1 MKRSTLAALTLLVAL
16 TTLISPLQRE
26 LFVGDETKYGQVIRE
41 MRQTGSLV
49 VPQLE
54 GRPYTHKPPLHFWMI
69 WALTF
74 PFGTG
79 SIWPFVLPSLAAYGL
94 LIWLS
99 GRLAGALF
107 GGGAEIARFVM
118 ASFWLVWGLAQ
129 TARMDLSFTL
139 AISFAALMIWRW
151 LELSRPRH
159 LYYAAIAVGVAILI
173 KGPMALVM
181 VGLLAAI
188 DGWRRRIGWRREIP
202 AAIGITAAIPLAWL
216 IPAMM
221 VGGGDYSREIL
232 VTQNVGRAVSAWTHS
247 EPPWFYLL
255 HYPVTFLPWAL
266 VGILAIVAGWKR
278 RETRDGAL
286 FCVAWMAAVVVP
298 FSLLS
303 SKLDVYMVPAM
314 VPLALLLARFLSR
327 EDGTDRLGRWGV
339 ILSRL
344 LVALLGIVFVL
355 AIVVGPRFIE
365 NPSELALAR
374 LPLVRGLFWGMG
386 AAALVGLVL
395 QFSWAGRSA
404 LRASVVAALVALFPL
419 AYFSFLLVPVANGE
433 ISSAPLVREIA
444 KVTTRGSEVGLYGAP
459 HLWARELPPGLEE
472 VQYLG
477 AGALEAGPTV
487 RVIAVRRDKAP
498 DLGAGLREYEKVGE
512 VVLKGKEFDVYR
524 RE

>member
-1 MKRSTLAALTLLVAL
+1 MSRSTLAALTLLVAL
-16 TTLISPLQRE
+16 TTLISPFQRE

-99 GRLAGALF
+99 GRLAEAFL
-107 GGGAEIARFVM
+107 GGGAAIARFVM

-139 AISFAALMIWRW
+139 AISVAALMIWRW
-151 LELSRPRH
+151 LELSRPRD
-159 LYYAAIAVGVAILI
+159 LYVAAAAVGVAILI

-188 DGWRRRIGWRREIP
+188 DGWRRRVGWRREIP
-202 AAIGITAAIPLAWL
+202 AAIGIAAAIPLAWL
-216 IPAMM
+216 IPAVL
-221 VGGGDYSREIL
+221 VGGRDYSHELL
-232 VTQNVGRAVSAWTHS
+232 VTQNIGRAVSAWTHS

-255 HYPVTFLPWAL
+255 HYPVTFLPWSL
-266 VGILAIVAGWKR
+266 VGIVAIIAVWKR
-278 RETRDGAL
+278 PEARDGAM
-286 FCVAWMAAVVVP
+286 FCAAWMASVVVP

-314 VPLALLLARFLSR
+314 VPLALLLTRFLSR
-327 EDGTDRLGRWGV
+327 EVTEDRLARWGV
-339 ILSRL
+339 ILSRVV
-344 LVALLGIVFVL
+344 VALLGGVFVL
-355 AIVVGPRFIE
+355 AIGIGPRFIE
-365 NPSELALAR
+365 SPSELALVR
-374 LPLVRGLFWGMG
+374 LPVVQGLFWGTG
-386 AAALVGLVL
+386 VIALAGLVL
-395 QFSWAGRSA
+395 QFGWGGRSA
-404 LRASVVAALVALFPL
+404 LRASVVAALVSLFPL
-419 AYFSFLLVPVANGE
+419 AYFGALLVPVANGE

-444 KVTTRGSEVGLYGAP
+444 KVTTRGADVGLYGAP
-459 HLWARELPPGLEE
+459 HLWARELPAGLED

-477 AGALEAGPTV
+477 PGALEGGATLPV
-487 RVIAVRRDKAP
+487 VAVRRDKAP
-498 DLGAGLREYEKVGE
+498 DLGVGLAEYEKVGE

>member
-16 TTLISPLQRE
+16 TPLISPWQRE

-49 VPQLE
+49 VPRLE
-54 GRPYTHKPPLHFWMI
+54 GRPYTHKPPLHFWVI

-74 PFGTG
+74 FFGTG
-79 SIWPFVLPSLAAYGL
+79 SIWPFVLPSLAAYWL

-99 GRLAGALF
+99 GRLAEAFF
-107 GGGAEIARFVM
+107 GGGGGIARFVM

-159 LYYAAIAVGVAILI
+159 LYYAAAAVGVAILI
-173 KGPMALVM
+173 KGPMALVIM
-181 VGLLAAI
+181 VLLAAI

-202 AAIGITAAIPLAWL
+202 AAIGIAAAIPLAWL

-221 VGGGDYSREIL
+221 VGGRDYSHELL

-255 HYPVTFLPWAL
+255 HYPVTFLPWSL
-266 VGILAIVAGWKR
+266 VGIIAIIAAWKR
-278 RETRDGAL
+278 PETRDGAM
-286 FCVAWMAAVVVP
+286 FCLAWVASVVVP

-314 VPLALLLARFLSR
+314 VPLALLLARFLTVD
-327 EDGTDRLGRWGV
+327 DGTDRLGRWGV
-339 ILSRL
+339 ILSRTV
-344 LVALLGIVFVL
+344 VALLGGVFVL

-365 NPSELALAR
+365 SPSELALVR
-374 LPLVRGLFWGMG
+374 LPLVRGLFWGTG
-386 AAALVGLVL
+386 AVALAGLVL
-395 QFSWAGRSA
+395 QFGPARSV
-404 LRASVVAALVALFPL
+404 LRAAVVAALVWLFPL
-419 AYFSFLLVPVANGE
+419 VYFSALLVPVANAE

-444 KVTTRGSEVGLYGAP
+444 KVTTRGEDVGLYGAP
-459 HLWARELPPGLEE
+459 HLWARELPPGLED

-477 AGALEAGPTV
+477 AGALEAGPTM
-487 RVIAVRRDKAP
+487 RVVAVRRDKAP
-498 DLGAGLREYEKVGE
+498 ELGAGLGEYEKVGE

>member
-1 MKRSTLAALTLLVAL
+1 MKRSTLAVLTLLVAL
-16 TTLISPLQRE
+16 TTLISPFQRE

-107 GGGAEIARFVM
+107 GGGGEIARFVM
-118 ASFWLVWGLAQ
+118 VSFWLVWGLAQ

-159 LYYAAIAVGVAILI
+159 LYYAAVAVGVAILI

-181 VGLLAAI
+181 VGLLTTI

-202 AAIGITAAIPLAWL
+202 AAIGIAAAIPLAWL
-216 IPAMM
+216 IPAVI
-221 VGGGDYSREIL
+221 VGGTDYSHEIL

-266 VGILAIVAGWKR
+266 VGILAIIAAWKR

-286 FCVAWMAAVVVP
+286 FCVAWVASVVVP

-327 EDGTDRLGRWGV
+327 EEGTDRLGSWGV
-339 ILSRL
+339 ILSRV
-344 LVALLGIVFVL
+344 LVTLLGAVFVL
-355 AIVVGPRFIE
+355 AIAVGPRFIE
-365 NPSELALAR
+365 SPSELALVR
-374 LPLVRGLFWGMG
+374 LPLVRGLFWATG
-386 AAALVGLVL
+386 AAALAGLVL

-404 LRASVVAALVALFPL
+404 LRASVVAALVSLFPL
-419 AYFSFLLVPVANGE
+419 AYFSALLVPIANAE

-444 KVTTRGSEVGLYGAP
+444 KVTTRGTEVGLYGAP

-487 RVIAVRRDKAP
+487 RVVAVRRDKAP
-498 DLGAGLREYEKVGE
+498 DLGAGLGEYEKVGE